1 MAATCGHIYVVKLLL
16 EYGMHPGLSKGGYE
30 DRTALHLAAESGHL
44 GISRMLVD
52 ALSPVNMQ
60 DKNTGV
66 TPLAM
71 AALEG
76 HLGIVQFL
84 LSDTLSHER
93 SVDRQLFSPVGVRL
107 I

>member
-1 MAATCGHIYVVKLLL
+1 
-16 EYGMHPGLSKGGYE
+16 MHPGLSKGGYE

-44 GISRMLVD
+44 GISRILVD
-52 ALSPVNMQ
+52 AGSPVNMQ
-60 DKNTGV
+60 NKNTDV
-66 TPLAM
+66 TLLAM
-71 AALEG
+71 AVLEG

-93 SVDRQLFSPVGVRL
+93 SVDSRLFSLVGVRL